1 MKYFIDLDNT
11 LCETTN
17 SDYKNSIPIE
27 HRIKYVNNLKIDGH
41 HVTIWTARGAKSGV
55 NHEEITK
62 KQLKEIQEIEKKVS
76 EVCDTKKTIEVYRDE
91 NGHIRNL
98 KNGELH
104 FPEIYQ

>member
-1 MKYFIDLDNT
+1 MK
-11 LCETTN
+11 
-17 SDYKNSIPIE
+17 P
-27 HRIKYVNNLKIDGH
+27 
-41 HVTIWTARGAKSGV
+41 
-55 NHEEITK
+55 TK

-76 EVCDTKKTIEVYRDE
+76 KVCDTKKTIEVYRDE